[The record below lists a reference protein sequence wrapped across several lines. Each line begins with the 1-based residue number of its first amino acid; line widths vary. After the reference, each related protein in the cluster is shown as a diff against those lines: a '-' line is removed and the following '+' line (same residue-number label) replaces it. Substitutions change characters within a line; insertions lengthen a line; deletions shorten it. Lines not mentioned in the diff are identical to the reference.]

1 MFSQGIKT
9 NIAINLAII
18 LLLAMILVDF
28 VVITT
33 FQRGLLR
40 SEISKSAF
48 FASSIG
54 YYLPKSSESYNDRLG
69 SGYKN
74 ILDRMAYA
82 SGFSCVLVINRDG
95 RQIYSFERRCSLSD
109 ELKSLT
115 RETMETGEKTNRFTG
130 TTWGVF
136 WKQSRYL
143 ILSTPLL
150 QEGVIVAS
158 AGVAMDLE
166 DIYSTVRSIQRILLF
181 YIIFNAAILTLI
193 GVYWLSRVVVKPLQG
208 LVKRAEE
215 YREDDEFIFMH
226 EQRDNEF
233 NRLSNAFNRIMKRIS
248 EDKKKLQTMVRSLE
262 KANFDLKR
270 AQEDIIR
277 AEKLASVG
285 RLSAGIAH
293 EIGNPIGIVSGY
305 LELLKQRDISD
316 EDRDEYIIRTET
328 EINRINAI
336 IRQLLDFS
344 RPSNGVLQVVNVH
357 EIIDEVAEISNTQP
371 LMSNISLK
379 LNLEAEKDT
388 VRAHSDQLR
397 QVFLNLMI
405 NAADAVSSL
414 EDKTYGAINVV
425 SEVTAGTDVDSMNNR
440 PDKPMLKIMYMDN
453 GPGIPEEHIGN
464 IFDPFYTTKEPG
476 KGTGL
481 GLSVCFMIIEGIG
494 GKIEATSEEGKG
506 TTITIYLPLCLEN
519 DGDNRVSQT

>member
-1 MFSQGIKT
+1 
-9 NIAINLAII
+9 
-18 LLLAMILVDF
+18 
-28 VVITT
+28 
-33 FQRGLLR
+33 
-40 SEISKSAF
+40 
-48 FASSIG
+48 
-54 YYLPKSSESYNDRLG
+54 
-69 SGYKN
+69 
-74 ILDRMAYA
+74 
-82 SGFSCVLVINRDG
+82 
-95 RQIYSFERRCSLSD
+95 
-109 ELKSLT
+109 
-115 RETMETGEKTNRFTG
+115 
-130 TTWGVF
+130 
-136 WKQSRYL
+136 
-143 ILSTPLL
+143 
-150 QEGVIVAS
+150 
-158 AGVAMDLE
+158 
-166 DIYSTVRSIQRILLF
+166 
-181 YIIFNAAILTLI
+181 
-193 GVYWLSRVVVKPLQG
+193 
-208 LVKRAEE
+208 
-215 YREDDEFIFMH
+215 
-226 EQRDNEF
+226 
-233 NRLSNAFNRIMKRIS
+233 
-248 EDKKKLQTMVRSLE
+248 MVRSLE

-270 AQEDIIR
+270 AQEDTIR

-519 DGDNRVSQT
+519 DGDNRFSQT